1 MPCGETADTFVYA
14 STNIFKRSF
23 ITSWNMAY
31 KTQVGNVFVNAVKP
45 DTCSYSSKLV
55 KQQQTQLNTIFI
67 MSLLM
72 SF

>member
-23 ITSWNMAY
+23 ITLLMQSNLIHVVIRVTATDTTKY
-31 KTQVGNVFVNAVKP
+31 YFSYEFVNVWH
-45 DTCSYSSKLV
+45 SE
-55 KQQQTQLNTIFI
+55 
-67 MSLLM
+67 